1 MSPNEK
7 PDAQHVDADRRDAE
21 RVPNTIAE
29 AQRAMALGIE
39 KSLHSRNEGDDS
51 FLPDDEEISED
62 IAAALQEM
70 ITAFGGNAENI
81 TVTVEQETGRVAQ
94 ASAGEG
100 ESYYAVY
107 ADKKFIATII
117 FDGDKMNVASQ
128 DWPVSPQRLEESQSW
143 LVERVPRL
151 REKIVPQDQVQ
162 ADIEVRQTLAAE
174 HAKRDADE
182 AEIIRDA
189 IKTSTDPVE
198 PAIEPEQV
206 PQIPANDA
214 PSRTLFQKISGW
226 FRGEK

>member
-1 MSPNEK
+1 MSSNEK

-29 AQRAMALGIE
+29 AQRAMVAGIE
-39 KSLHSRNEGDDS
+39 KSLRTRNEGDDS
-51 FLPDDEEISED
+51 LLPDDEEISD
-62 IAAALQEM
+62 DLAAALQEM

-81 TVTVEQETGRVAQ
+81 TVTVEQDAGRVAQ
-94 ASAGEG
+94 AGAGEG
-100 ESYYAVY
+100 ESYYSVY
-107 ADKKFIATII
+107 ADKNFIATII
-117 FDGDKMNVASQ
+117 FDGDKMNVAPQ
-128 DWPVSPQRLEESQSW
+128 DWPVSPQRLQERQSW

-151 REKIVPQDQVQ
+151 REEIVSQDQVQ
-162 ADIEVRQTLAAE
+162 VDTEALQTLVAE
-174 HAKRDADE
+174 RAERDADE

-189 IKTSTDPVE
+189 IKTSTDLVE

-206 PQIPANDA
+206 PQIPVSDV